1 MVRYDMPLEFT
12 DAIFG
17 TEKEFEAAHL
27 EACAAC
33 TGTGARAGTSRKNC
47 PTCGGMGQVMRTQD
61 TPFGTFSQVLYD
73 LKISHRCTSA
83 LTWFCALGH
92 PAVGSIFYL

>member
-1 MVRYDMPLEFT
+1 MPLEFA

-27 EACAAC
+27 EECSVC
-33 TGTGARAGTSRKNC
+33 SGSGARAGTSRKVC

-61 TPFGTFSQVLYD
+61 TPFGAFSQVFYSLTRLFCSVLLFSVYD
-73 LKISHRCTSA
+73 
-83 LTWFCALGH
+83 
-92 PAVGSIFYL
+92 